1 MTLEGT
7 KSAGTDLHSK
17 TASILGISRNSAKIF
32 NYGRIYGAGVKFAT
46 ALLKQF
52 NPTISDDDAVK
63 TAEDLY
69 KATKG
74 SKFTRKNS
82 KLVENPFWFGGTE
95 SLVFNRL
102 EEFANQERP
111 RTPVLGAGITE
122 ALMKQYLSKGG
133 FMTSRIN
140 WAIQS
145 SGVDYL
151 HLLVSS
157 MDYLIRKYQLDA
169 RLAITVHDEIR
180 YLVRS
185 DHRYRAAMALQVANI
200 WTRAMF
206 SQQMGINDLPQSCAF
221 FSAVDI
227 DIVLRKEVDMDCITP
242 SNPHPIPHGESIDI
256 FQLLDKGEEARLD
269 QEVDETVDKE
279 IENLKIMNPFVAQKP
294 VMQELQETGGDK
306 ADQLWALKAQMA
318 NTTPAAINLLQSWK
332 AEKNRVSNGNKRE
345 DEPVKAAVKRKQ
357 SNHDSMDNHQL
368 GEDAWHWYQTEYLP
382 TGSKPSQTI
391 SSVVEKPQ
399 LPRKTVSTAR
409 FV

>member
-46 ALLKQF
+46 TLLKQF
-52 NPTISDDDAVK
+52 NPSISDADAAK

-74 SKFTRKNS
+74 EKLHKRHTR
-82 KLVENPFWFGGTE
+82 LIENPFWFGGTE
-95 SLVFNRL
+95 SFVFNRL
-102 EEFANQERP
+102 EDFANQEQP

-151 HLLVSS
+151 HLLVTS
-157 MDYLIRKYQLDA
+157 MDYLIRKYNLDA

-180 YLVRS
+180 YLVKS
-185 DHRYRAAMALQVANI
+185 EHKYRAAMALQVANV

-206 SQQMGINDLPQSCAF
+206 SQQMGINDLPQSCAY

-227 DIVLRKEVDMDCITP
+227 DTVLRKEVDMNCITP
-242 SNPHPIPHGESIDI
+242 SNPKPIPPGESVDI
-256 FQLLDKGEEARLD
+256 LQLLDMGEEAKLD
-269 QEVDETVDKE
+269 QGVNHEVDSQIESVKE
-279 IENLKIMNPFVAQKP
+279 ENPYTTRVP
-294 VMQELQETGGDK
+294 VMQELANKSGSK
-306 ADQLWALKAQMA
+306 LDQLWALKAQMA
-318 NTTPAAINLLQSWK
+318 SNIGDAIKIVRAWK
-332 AEKNRVSNGNKRE
+332 AEKQVAGRVAPKVVSSKKSIRKSISSPSE
-345 DEPVKAAVKRKQ
+345 DEHDPWKEILDKEGLLWASTSHQKTTPARPPGERKPM
-357 SNHDSMDNHQL
+357 SN
-368 GEDAWHWYQTEYLP
+368 QT
-382 TGSKPSQTI
+382 KVMI
-391 SSVVEKPQ
+391 S
-399 LPRKTVSTAR
+399 
-409 FV
+409 